1 MRVLHYVEHW
11 LELSSGFVH
20 AHVSHSRHRGVVVS
34 HNATENRDAFPHRPV
49 VRLDRLAAV
58 VPQHRWPT
66 ARTAALRAVAAAYRV
81 DVVHVHFGYA
91 VRDVLPFVERTR
103 LPLVL
108 SLHGSDATSLPSRQP
123 GHYDPVVD
131 AVDAVVVPSRF
142 LADVAVGLGFAAER
156 IHVIPAGV
164 DTSFF
169 TPRPLPTEPVVA
181 FVGRFV
187 DKKGLDV
194 LMQAWPL
201 VRAAVPAAQL
211 HVLGAGPLDS
221 LLPAD
226 DPSVHRVIPDGRRR
240 TAQVRDLLWSARA
253 VVSPSRTAISGD
265 AESLLLVNLEAQACG
280 RPVVTTR
287 HGGIPEFVEPDG
299 SALLVDENDAEAL
312 ADDLIRVL
320 RDHELAHRL
329 ADRGPAVAT
338 RFDVGACSARIDEL
352 YDALSARRADGSA
365 RRQPA

>member
-1 MRVLHYVEHW
+1 MRVLHYLEHW

-20 AHVSHSRHRGVVVS
+20 AHVTRSRHRGVVVS

-49 VRLDRLAAV
+49 IRLDRLAAV
-58 VPQHRWPT
+58 VPQHRWP
-66 ARTAALRAVAAAYRV
+66 AVRTSALRAAAAASRI

-91 VRDVLPFVERTR
+91 VRDVLPFIERAR

-123 GHYDPVVD
+123 GHYDPVVSR
-131 AVDAVVVPSRF
+131 VDAVVVPSRF
-142 LADVAVGLGFAAER
+142 LADVAVGLGFADDR

-169 TPRPLPTEPVVA
+169 TPRALPVDPIVA

-194 LMQAWPL
+194 LMQAWSL
-201 VRAAVPAAQL
+201 VQAAVPGAQL
-211 HVLGAGPLDS
+211 HVLGAGPLES
-221 LLPAD
+221 LLPAN
-226 DPSVHRVIPDGRRR
+226 DPSVHRLIPDGRRR
-240 TAQVRDLLWSARA
+240 TAQVRDLLWSART
-253 VVSPSRTAISGD
+253 VVSPSRTAINGD

-280 RPVVTTR
+280 RPVVTTQ

-299 SALLVDENDAEAL
+299 SALLVAENDADAL
-312 ADDLIRVL
+312 ADGLIRTL
-320 RDHELAHRL
+320 QDDELATRL
-329 ADRGPAVAT
+329 AARGPAVAAQ
-338 RFDVGACSARIDEL
+338 FDVGACSARVDDL
-352 YDALSARRADGSA
+352 YDAVVRDRLR
-365 RRQPA
+365 